1 MVNHHASVASRLRV
15 RTEPD
20 NYGSSTDVELVSAY
34 VQRKDQRALSHI
46 VRRHSPLVW
55 KVCRRILSHHD
66 AEDAFQ
72 VTFLVFVRRASS
84 IGNPALLP
92 NWLYGVAYRTAIK
105 SRSIIKKR
113 KHEHRKLETHTMQRS
128 IDPADLS
135 DVSSILDEEVNRLP
149 TRYRNIFT
157 LYELGG
163 YSRREVAEKL
173 GLPQGTVAGWLA
185 RARKTLATRLEKRG
199 VLLPSLGMSSL
210 LSNQIDASHSL
221 KALSMRTGM
230 VCASRSPNLS
240 QPIANLYGGV
250 MSELSFRYMVQACAI
265 ALIIAGVGCAAF
277 LQGASKLDDSAEFPR
292 VAMIAD
298 AKQQENTKVK
308 SPVLSDSSSKASAK
322 EPTESVKGSGTL
334 LFTTRGQQLVVHAL
348 TLDARYEII
357 ADRITYN
364 EGNQRIHAESS
375 EAGKVEITIRP
386 GPLEI
391 VAKMPALK
399 RIQCD
404 RLIYDR
410 SANTL
415 EVFLSNQSV
424 AFELNEAFFNSIKK
438 RSSEKGP

>member
-1 MVNHHASVASRLRV
+1 MVNHHASVSSRLRD
-15 RTEPD
+15 RIEPE
-20 NYGSSTDVELVSAY
+20 YFGSITDKELLTAFVQHNDQSA
-34 VQRKDQRALSHI
+34 LTHL

-105 SRSIIKKR
+105 SRSLLKKR
-113 KHEHRKLETHTMQRS
+113 THGQSKYEALAIRRS
-128 IDPADLS
+128 IDPTGIS
-135 DVSSILDEEVNRLP
+135 DASSILDEEVNRLP
-149 TRYRNIFT
+149 TRYRSVFT
-157 LYELGG
+157 LCDIGG
-163 YSRREVAEKL
+163 YSRREVAERL

-185 RARKTLATRLEKRG
+185 RARKILATRLEKRG
-199 VLLPSLGMSSL
+199 VLLTTLGLSSL
-210 LSNQIDASHSL
+210 FSNPIDAGHSL
-221 KALSMRTGM
+221 PALSMRTCM
-230 VCASRSPNLS
+230 LCTSRSPNLS
-240 QPIANLYGGV
+240 QPLANLYGGF
-250 MSELSFRYMVQACAI
+250 MNALSFRYMIQACAI
-265 ALIIAGVGCAAF
+265 ALIIAGFGCGVL
-277 LQGASKLDDSAEFPR
+277 LQGASKIDDGPEFPR
-292 VAMIAD
+292 VGLIAD
-298 AKQQENTKVK
+298 EQQQETNKVK
-308 SPVLSDSSSKASAK
+308 SPKLSDYSSKASEKQPA
-322 EPTESVKGSGTL
+322 ESVKGSGTL

-364 EGNQRIHAESS
+364 EGNQRIHAEST

-391 VAKMPALK
+391 VAKMPACK

-424 AFELNEAFFNSIKK
+424 AFELNDSFFNSIKK
-438 RSSEKGP
+438 RTSEKGP